1 MPGVVQT
8 NRGIAAPR
16 AQEGERLSGGNVA
29 DSEAVGGEVFEF
41 FGRHFLACFVGCD
54 AAALSDRAGLMAAMR
69 AAVKASGATLLNCV
83 EHAFSPAGMTAVM
96 LLSESHA
103 SIHTYPEHASCFVD
117 LFTCGRLCSAER
129 FDAVLRAYL
138 RPTSVDCKIAVRN
151 GGARAGGA
159 VGPAW
164 TVECAA

>member
-1 MPGVVQT
+1 MP
-8 NRGIAAPR
+8 AAVSNSRTAVPR
-16 AQEGERLSGGNVA
+16 AHEGQVA
-29 DSEAVGGEVFEF
+29 GEADGGETGETFEF
-41 FGRHFLACFVGCD
+41 FGRHFMASYVGCD
-54 AAALSDRAGLMAAMR
+54 AAALTDRAGLMAAMR
-69 AAVKASGATLLNCV
+69 AAVKASGATLLNSV
-83 EHAFSPAGMTAVM
+83 EHSFSPTGMTAVM

-138 RPTSVDCKIAVRN
+138 RPTSVDCKITMRH

-159 VGPAW
+159 APAW

>member
-1 MPGVVQT
+1 MTAVQT
-8 NRGIAAPR
+8 SRGIAAPR
-16 AQEGERLSGGNVA
+16 ALEGERPGVGEAA
-29 DSEAVGGEVFEF
+29 DRIADGGETFEF
-41 FGRHFLACFVGCD
+41 FGRHFMASYVGCD

-69 AAVKASGATLLNCV
+69 AAVKASGATLLNSV
-83 EHAFSPAGMTAVM
+83 EHSFSPAGMTAVM

-138 RPTSVDCKIAVRN
+138 RPTSVECKTTLRH

-159 VGPAW
+159 AVPAW